1 MPNADIPT
9 GGCYAWRQNDRVP
22 ELGNT
27 SSCLPAVGV
36 NVKEYIDLIT
46 QKLAKYALHISPPS
60 LCNLRAHTQ
69 HPRLRCYHCLFVFD
83 RQLIMTS

>member
-1 MPNADIPT
+1 MPNVEVPT

-27 SSCLPAVGV
+27 SASLPAVTV

-60 LCNLRAHTQ
+60 LC
-69 HPRLRCYHCLFVFD
+69 F
-83 RQLIMTS
+83 